1 MLIGIATLFLN
12 WIILIT
18 FWRCSRLRTSVTFVL
33 VMLQSIVDFGA
44 GIIDIPFAIS
54 YLASTIA
61 GVGSCWLVLSITRV
75 NMTLSVD
82 ILHNNII
89 CML

>member
-12 WIILIT
+12 GIILIT
-18 FWRCSRLRTSVTFVL
+18 FWRSSHFKASVTFFL
-33 VMLQSIVDFGA
+33 VMLQSSVHFGT
-44 GIIDIPFAIS
+44 GIIATPFAIS
-54 YLASTIA
+54 SLASTIA
-61 GVGSCWLVLSITRV
+61 GVESWLVLSITRV

-89 CML
+89 C